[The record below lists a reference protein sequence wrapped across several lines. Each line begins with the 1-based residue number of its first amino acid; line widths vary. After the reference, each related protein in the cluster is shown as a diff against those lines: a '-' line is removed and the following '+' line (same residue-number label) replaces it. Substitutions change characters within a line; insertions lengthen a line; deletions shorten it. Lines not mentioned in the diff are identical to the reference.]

1 MNIEYR
7 TSDLEE
13 KCNDLKKA
21 KRSYGSRAG
30 EKLCAIIN
38 FIENATCLQDV
49 NSMRLYNLHPLLG
62 NMKDYY
68 SIYVNKTRPACRL
81 IFLPLDDNKRKWAI
95 TDKSIIY
102 NNTKNIFV
110 EEVSNQHYE

>member
-7 TSDLEE
+7 TSDLEK
-13 KCNDLKKA
+13 KCNDLRKA
-21 KRSYGSRAG
+21 KKTYGPKAG
-30 EKLCAIIN
+30 EKLCATIN
-38 FIENATCLQDV
+38 FIKSATCLQDV
-49 NSMRLYNLHPLLG
+49 NSVPLYHLHPLSG
-62 NMKDYY
+62 SMKDHY

-81 IFLPLDDNKRKWAI
+81 IFLPLDNNKRKWAT
-95 TDKSIIY
+95 TDISIIY